1 MDDNLFID
9 PDNYS
14 TVSQDYEKLHLEGI
28 DHIQKLSGKQWTD
41 YNFHDP
47 GITILEQICYAL
59 TDLGY

>member
-14 TVSQDYEKLHLEGI
+14 TVSQDYEKLLLEGI

-41 YNFHDP
+41 YNYHHKSF
-47 GITILEQICYAL
+47 INLSNQFINQR
-59 TDLGY
+59 